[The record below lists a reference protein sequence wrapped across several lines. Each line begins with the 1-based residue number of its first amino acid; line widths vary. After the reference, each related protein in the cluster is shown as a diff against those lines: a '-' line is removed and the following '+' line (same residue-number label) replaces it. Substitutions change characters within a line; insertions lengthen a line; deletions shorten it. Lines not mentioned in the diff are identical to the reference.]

1 MTKGCREL
9 INANKVPPTQH
20 SGGSEGGDITGA
32 DETSGFWGHFHSLN
46 FDFLNVS

>member
-1 MTKGCREL
+1 MQIKFLLPSTVGAQR
-9 INANKVPPTQH
+9 
-20 SGGSEGGDITGA
+20 GGDITGA